1 MSAVAGWAENGST
14 ILRVPSHVTCEVV
27 YILESQGYGAAE
39 VANNLRSFSLIDGV
53 EFADD
58 QAVFE
63 ALIDYRD
70 RKVDF
75 ADALTDALARNAGE
89 KVWTLTPGILSA

>member
-1 MSAVAGWAENGST
+1 M
-14 ILRVPSHVTCEVV
+14 V